1 MAAGW
6 PVWNSIMVITAI
18 CFLWM
23 ARPPLTRTGAA
34 SLATTATSGFHSSPS
49 VEFHK
54 AQSLIPLPAS
64 FTLKMKHAV
73 RLLSFL
79 VPLVAFT
86 ACGPRKQA
94 AAPPP
99 ADVDVVIV
107 QSADVPL
114 YTEWIGTLDG
124 YVNAKIRVQVTG
136 YLMAQDYKEGAPIK
150 KGDLLF
156 RIDPRPFQAALD
168 QARGQLAQAEAQFD
182 KTELDVERYTPLAK
196 EKAISQEEL
205 VDAEHASL
213 VAKAAVASAKAAVET
228 AELNLEF
235 TKITSPIDG
244 IAGIARAQIGD
255 LVGPASGELTA
266 VSTVDPIKVYF
277 TFTEASYMDYMNR
290 YSDDTKRAKHERD
303 LELEL
308 ILANGTVYPHKGK
321 FYFADRQVDVRTGA
335 LRVAGLIP
343 NPARV
348 LRPGQFAR
356 ARARTQITAG
366 ALAGPPPAPME
377 FQGHHQV
384 AVVDAANK
392 VSIRS
397 VKVSDRIGNLWIVE
411 EGLKPG
417 EQVIVEG
424 TQKAKAGTVVVPKP
438 YVPRALAKKE

>member
-1 MAAGW
+1 
-6 PVWNSIMVITAI
+6 
-18 CFLWM
+18 
-23 ARPPLTRTGAA
+23 
-34 SLATTATSGFHSSPS
+34 
-49 VEFHK
+49 
-54 AQSLIPLPAS
+54 
-64 FTLKMKHAV
+64 MKNTV

-86 ACGPRKQA
+86 ACGPKKQA
-94 AAPPP
+94 TAPPP
-99 ADVDVVIV
+99 EVDVVTV

-124 YVNAKIRVQVTG
+124 YVNAQIRAQVTG
-136 YLMAQDYKEGAPIK
+136 YLMAQDYREGAQVK

-156 RIDPRPFQAALD
+156 HIDPRPFQAALD
-168 QARGQLAQAEAQFD
+168 QAKGQLAQAEAQFD

-290 YSDDTKRAKHERD
+290 YSDDTKRAEHERD

-343 NPARV
+343 NPGRV

-356 ARARTQITAG
+356 VRARTQIRAG
-366 ALAGPPPAPME
+366 ALTVPQRAVME
-377 FQGHHQV
+377 LQGNYQV

-392 VSIRS
+392 VSIQS
-397 VKVSDRIGNLWIVE
+397 VKVGDRIGNMWIVE

-424 TQKAKAGTVVVPKP
+424 TQKARAGTVVVPRP
-438 YVPRALAKKE
+438 YFPRALAKKE

>member
-1 MAAGW
+1 
-6 PVWNSIMVITAI
+6 
-18 CFLWM
+18 
-23 ARPPLTRTGAA
+23 
-34 SLATTATSGFHSSPS
+34 
-49 VEFHK
+49 
-54 AQSLIPLPAS
+54 
-64 FTLKMKHAV
+64 MKNTV
-73 RLLSFL
+73 RLLSLL

-86 ACGPRKQA
+86 GCGPKKQA
-94 AAPPP
+94 ATPPP
-99 ADVDVVIV
+99 PDVDVVTV

-124 YVNAKIRVQVTG
+124 YVNAQIRAQVTG
-136 YLMAQDYKEGAPIK
+136 YLMAQDYKEGAQVK
-150 KGDLLF
+150 QGDLLF
-156 RIDPRPFQAALD
+156 HIDPRPFQAALD
-168 QARGQLAQAEAQFD
+168 QARGQLDQAEAQFD

-196 EKAISQEEL
+196 VKAISQEEL

-244 IAGIARAQIGD
+244 IAGMARAQIGD

-290 YSDDTKRAKHERD
+290 YADDTQRAEHERD

-343 NPARV
+343 NPDHV

-356 ARARTQITAG
+356 VRARTQIRSG
-366 ALAGPPPAPME
+366 ALAVPQRAVME
-377 FQGHHQV
+377 LQGNSQV

-397 VKVSDRIGNLWIVE
+397 VKVSDRIGNMWIVE

>member
-1 MAAGW
+1 MK
-6 PVWNSIMVITAI
+6 N
-18 CFLWM
+18 
-23 ARPPLTRTGAA
+23 
-34 SLATTATSGFHSSPS
+34 
-49 VEFHK
+49 
-54 AQSLIPLPAS
+54 
-64 FTLKMKHAV
+64 TL
-73 RLLSFL
+73 RLLSLL

-86 ACGPRKQA
+86 ACGPKKHA

-99 ADVDVVIV
+99 PDVDVVTV

-114 YTEWIGTLDG
+114 YTQWIGTLDG
-124 YVNAKIRVQVTG
+124 YVNAQIRAQVTG
-136 YLMAQDYKEGAPIK
+136 YLMAQDYREGAQMK

-156 RIDPRPFQAALD
+156 HIDPRPFQAALN

-290 YSDDTKRAKHERD
+290 YADDTKRAEHERD

-321 FYFADRQVDVRTGA
+321 FYFADRQVDVQTGA

-343 NPARV
+343 NPDHV

-356 ARARTQITAG
+356 VRARTQIRAG
-366 ALAGPPPAPME
+366 ALAVPQRAVME
-377 FQGHHQV
+377 LQGNYQV

-397 VKVSDRIGNLWIVE
+397 VKVSDRIGNMWIVE

-424 TQKAKAGTVVVPKP
+424 TQKAKAGTVVVAKP

>member
-1 MAAGW
+1 
-6 PVWNSIMVITAI
+6 
-18 CFLWM
+18 
-23 ARPPLTRTGAA
+23 
-34 SLATTATSGFHSSPS
+34 
-49 VEFHK
+49 
-54 AQSLIPLPAS
+54 
-64 FTLKMKHAV
+64 MKNTV
-73 RLLSFL
+73 RLLSLL
-79 VPLVAFT
+79 VPLVALT
-86 ACGPRKQA
+86 ACGPKKQA

-99 ADVDVVIV
+99 PEVDVVTI
-107 QSADVPL
+107 QPTDAPL
-114 YTEWIGTLDG
+114 YNEWIGTLDG
-124 YVNAKIRVQVTG
+124 YVNAQIRAQVTG
-136 YLMAQDYKEGAPIK
+136 YLMAQDYKEGAQIK

-156 RIDPRPFQAALD
+156 QIDPRPFQAALD
-168 QARGQLAQAEAQFD
+168 QAKGQLAQAEAQFD
-182 KTELDVERYTPLAK
+182 KTELDVKRYTPLAR

-205 VDAEHASL
+205 IDAEHASL

-244 IAGIARAQIGD
+244 IAGMAQAQIGD

-277 TFTEASYMDYMNR
+277 TFTEASYIDYMNR
-290 YSDDTKRAKHERD
+290 YSDETKRAEHERD

-343 NPARV
+343 NPGRV

-356 ARARTQITAG
+356 VRARTQVRTG
-366 ALAGPPPAPME
+366 VLAVPQRAVME
-377 FQGHHQV
+377 LQGNYQV

-392 VSIRS
+392 VTIRP
-397 VKVSDRIGNLWIVE
+397 VKVSDRIGNLWIIE
-411 EGLKPG
+411 QGLKPG

-424 TQKAKAGTVVVPKP
+424 TQKARAGTVVAPKP
-438 YVPRALAKKE
+438 YSAPVLAKQG

>member
-1 MAAGW
+1 
-6 PVWNSIMVITAI
+6 VT
-18 CFLWM
+18 
-23 ARPPLTRTGAA
+23 
-34 SLATTATSGFHSSPS
+34 
-49 VEFHK
+49 
-54 AQSLIPLPAS
+54 
-64 FTLKMKHAV
+64 
-73 RLLSFL
+73 
-79 VPLVAFT
+79 
-86 ACGPRKQA
+86 
-94 AAPPP
+94 
-99 ADVDVVIV
+99 V

-124 YVNAKIRVQVTG
+124 YVNAQIRAQVTG
-136 YLMAQDYKEGAPIK
+136 YLMAQDYREGGQVK

-156 RIDPRPFQAALD
+156 HIDPRPFQAALD

-196 EKAISQEEL
+196 GKAISQEEL

-244 IAGIARAQIGD
+244 IAGMARAQIGD

-277 TFTEASYMDYMNR
+277 TFTDASYMDYMNR
-290 YSDDTKRAKHERD
+290 YADDTKRAEHERD

-308 ILANGTVYPHKGK
+308 ILANGTVYPYTGK
-321 FYFADRQVDVRTGA
+321 FYFADRQVDVQTGA

-343 NPARV
+343 NPDHV

-356 ARARTQITAG
+356 VRARTQIRAG
-366 ALAGPPPAPME
+366 ALAVPQRAVME
-377 FQGHHQV
+377 LQGNYQV

-397 VKVSDRIGNLWIVE
+397 VKVSDRIGNMWIVE

-417 EQVIVEG
+417 EQLIVEG

-438 YVPRALAKKE
+438 YVPRPLAKKE

>member
-1 MAAGW
+1 MGGISQQ
-6 PVWNSIMVITAI
+6 PRCSGCLMVVGRSVWNCTTAI
-18 CFLWM
+18 INTCSWWM
-23 ARPPLTRTGAA
+23 GNPRLTRMRTA
-34 SLATTATSGFHSSPS
+34 SLAMTATSGFHSSPS

-54 AQSLIPLPAS
+54 ARSLIPLPAS
-64 FTLKMKHAV
+64 FTLKMKNTV
-73 RLLSFL
+73 RLLSLL

-86 ACGPRKQA
+86 ACGPKKQA

-99 ADVDVVIV
+99 DVDVVTV

-124 YVNAKIRVQVTG
+124 YVNAQIRAQVTG
-136 YLMAQDYKEGAPIK
+136 YLMAQDYREGGQVK

-156 RIDPRPFQAALD
+156 HIDPRPFQAALD

-196 EKAISQEEL
+196 VKAISQEEL

-290 YSDDTKRAKHERD
+290 YSDDTKRAEHERD

-343 NPARV
+343 NPGHV

-356 ARARTQITAG
+356 VRARTQIRAG
-366 ALAGPPPAPME
+366 ALA
-377 FQGHHQV
+377 
-384 AVVDAANK
+384 
-392 VSIRS
+392 
-397 VKVSDRIGNLWIVE
+397 
-411 EGLKPG
+411 
-417 EQVIVEG
+417 
-424 TQKAKAGTVVVPKP
+424 VPQ
-438 YVPRALAKKE
+438 RAI

>member
-1 MAAGW
+1 
-6 PVWNSIMVITAI
+6 
-18 CFLWM
+18 
-23 ARPPLTRTGAA
+23 
-34 SLATTATSGFHSSPS
+34 
-49 VEFHK
+49 
-54 AQSLIPLPAS
+54 
-64 FTLKMKHAV
+64 MKYTV
-73 RLLSFL
+73 RLLSL
-79 VPLVAFT
+79 LTLLALT
-86 ACGPRKQA
+86 ACGPKKQA
-94 AAPPP
+94 AAPPAP
-99 ADVDVVIV
+99 DVDVVTV

-124 YVNAKIRVQVTG
+124 YVNAQIRAQVTG
-136 YLMAQDYKEGAPIK
+136 YLMAQDYKEGAQVK

-156 RIDPRPFQAALD
+156 HIDPRPFQAALD

-235 TKITSPIDG
+235 TEITSPIDG

-290 YSDDTKRAKHERD
+290 YADDTKRAEHERD

-343 NPARV
+343 NPGRV

-356 ARARTQITAG
+356 VRARTQIRAG
-366 ALAGPPPAPME
+366 ALTVPQRAVME
-377 FQGHHQV
+377 LQGNYQV

-392 VSIRS
+392 VSIRT
-397 VKVSDRIGNLWIVE
+397 VKVSDRIGNMWIVE
-411 EGLKPG
+411 EGLKSG

-438 YVPRALAKKE
+438 YVPRALVKKE

>member
-1 MAAGW
+1 
-6 PVWNSIMVITAI
+6 
-18 CFLWM
+18 
-23 ARPPLTRTGAA
+23 
-34 SLATTATSGFHSSPS
+34 
-49 VEFHK
+49 
-54 AQSLIPLPAS
+54 
-64 FTLKMKHAV
+64 MKYTV
-73 RLLSFL
+73 RLLSL
-79 VPLVAFT
+79 LTLLALT
-86 ACGPRKQA
+86 ACGPKKQA
-94 AAPPP
+94 AAPPAP
-99 ADVDVVIV
+99 DVDVVTV

-124 YVNAKIRVQVTG
+124 YVNAQIRAQVTG
-136 YLMAQDYKEGAPIK
+136 YLMAQDYKEGAQVK

-156 RIDPRPFQAALD
+156 HIDPRPFQAALD

-235 TKITSPIDG
+235 TEITSPIDG

-290 YSDDTKRAKHERD
+290 YADDTKRAEHERD

-343 NPARV
+343 NPGRV

-356 ARARTQITAG
+356 VRARTQIRAG
-366 ALAGPPPAPME
+366 ALTVPQRAVME
-377 FQGHHQV
+377 LQGNYQV

-397 VKVSDRIGNLWIVE
+397 VKVGDRIGNMWIVE

-424 TQKAKAGTVVVPKP
+424 TQKARAGTVVVPKP
-438 YVPRALAKKE
+438 YVPRALVKKE

>member
-1 MAAGW
+1 
-6 PVWNSIMVITAI
+6 
-18 CFLWM
+18 
-23 ARPPLTRTGAA
+23 
-34 SLATTATSGFHSSPS
+34 
-49 VEFHK
+49 
-54 AQSLIPLPAS
+54 
-64 FTLKMKHAV
+64 MKNTV
-73 RLLSFL
+73 RLLSLL

-86 ACGPRKQA
+86 ACGPKKHA
-94 AAPPP
+94 ATPPP
-99 ADVDVVIV
+99 PDVDVVTV

-124 YVNAKIRVQVTG
+124 YVNAQIRAQVTG
-136 YLMAQDYKEGAPIK
+136 YLMAQDYREGAQVK

-156 RIDPRPFQAALD
+156 HIDPRPFQAALD

-182 KTELDVERYTPLAK
+182 KTKLDVERYTPLAK

-290 YSDDTKRAKHERD
+290 YADDTKRAEHERD

-308 ILANGTVYPHKGK
+308 ILANRTVYPHKGK

-343 NPARV
+343 NPGHV

-356 ARARTQITAG
+356 VRARTQIRSG
-366 ALAGPPPAPME
+366 ALAVPQRAVME
-377 FQGHHQV
+377 LQGNYQV

-397 VKVSDRIGNLWIVE
+397 VKVGDRIGNMWIVE

>member
-1 MAAGW
+1 
-6 PVWNSIMVITAI
+6 VT
-18 CFLWM
+18 
-23 ARPPLTRTGAA
+23 
-34 SLATTATSGFHSSPS
+34 
-49 VEFHK
+49 
-54 AQSLIPLPAS
+54 
-64 FTLKMKHAV
+64 
-73 RLLSFL
+73 
-79 VPLVAFT
+79 
-86 ACGPRKQA
+86 
-94 AAPPP
+94 
-99 ADVDVVIV
+99 V

-124 YVNAKIRVQVTG
+124 YVNAQIRAQVTG
-136 YLMAQDYKEGAPIK
+136 YLMAQDYKEGAQVK

-156 RIDPRPFQAALD
+156 HIDPRPFQAALD
-168 QARGQLAQAEAQFD
+168 QAKGQLAQAEAQFD

-244 IAGIARAQIGD
+244 IAGMARAQIGD

-290 YSDDTKRAKHERD
+290 YADDTKRAEHERD

-343 NPARV
+343 NPGRV

-356 ARARTQITAG
+356 VRARTQIRTG
-366 ALAGPPPAPME
+366 ALAVPQRAVME
-377 FQGHHQV
+377 LQGNYQV

-397 VKVSDRIGNLWIVE
+397 VKVGDRIGNMWIVE

-424 TQKAKAGTVVVPKP
+424 TQKARAGTVVVPKP
-438 YVPRALAKKE
+438 YIPRALAKKE